1 MVTPE
6 FKQTDGQLRE
16 IISNKLLIIPS
27 RGCQEG
33 RDALTVEGCAVFVS

>member
-16 IISNKLLIIPS
+16 IISNKLLVISS